1 MIAAKIVS
9 VLNFFLMY
17 VMVVLL
23 FFYPGAEDDC
33 TARLNSLTSAAHGS
47 EVPSKGN
54 VAGNGKK
61 GKNVSGE
68 PVTFPSMYFTMPRF
82 SCFFVEFI

>member
-1 MIAAKIVS
+1 MS
-9 VLNFFLMY
+9 W
-17 VMVVLL
+17 L
-23 FFYPGAEDDC
+23 FFFFFTQAGTKDDC

-54 VAGNGKK
+54 VAGNGNK
-61 GKNVSGE
+61 GKINVLGE
-68 PVTFPSMYFTMPRF
+68 PVTFPCMYFTMPRF

>member
-1 MIAAKIVS
+1 MS
-9 VLNFFLMY
+9 WLH
-17 VMVVLL
+17 VLL
-23 FFYPGAEDDC
+23 FFHPGTEDDS

-54 VAGNGKK
+54 VEGNGKK
-61 GKNVSGE
+61 GKNVFAE
-68 PVTFPSMYFTMPRF
+68 PVTFPCIYFTMPRF

>member
-1 MIAAKIVS
+1 MCLIVFECHGS
-9 VLNFFLMY
+9 SSFFH
-17 VMVVLL
+17 
-23 FFYPGAEDDC
+23 PGTEDDC

-61 GKNVSGE
+61 GKNVLGE
-68 PVTFPSMYFTMPRF
+68 PVTFPCMYFTMPRF

>member
-1 MIAAKIVS
+1 MIAAKIVG
-9 VLNFFLMY
+9 VLNFFKMSW
-17 VMVVLL
+17 L
-23 FFYPGAEDDC
+23 FFLFFHPGTEDDC
-33 TARLNSLTSAAHGS
+33 AARLNSLTSAAHGS

-61 GKNVSGE
+61 GKNVLGE
-68 PVTFPSMYFTMPRF
+68 PVTFPCMYFTMPRF

>member
-1 MIAAKIVS
+1 MIAAKIVG
-9 VLNFFLMY
+9 VLHFFFN

-23 FFYPGAEDDC
+23 FFTHEDDC

-61 GKNVSGE
+61 GKKL
-68 PVTFPSMYFTMPRF
+68 M
-82 SCFFVEFI
+82 C